1 MSQTQFNLTKFAAK
15 YWLETTIGAI
25 AILVLL
31 VGIIVSQT
39 NRQDTKGPATA
50 DSADAGTTTPA
61 VLAVLPGAAIVTLDA
76 LRFNDKK
83 QPFHYQKDAKVTL
96 TNGQALEIAGWA
108 IDPSTQTA
116 PSTVFVQVDGFARAQ
131 GLMGDR
137 PDVAT
142 ALKNPQYQK
151 SGFGITIPPALLA
164 PGTHHLAFLV
174 EDAKKTGYYVN
185 PDWLTV
191 VVAPRHLVAAQARQL
206 PGTTNLSL
214 DKVFV
219 GNGTS
224 VDMSQSPGARNP
236 ARRRIGHAARVGARR
251 SSNGL
256 AGGVNA
262 VIDGQ
267 KDIAGAYGLAR
278 PDVGSAFGSQLL
290 APSGFTVTIPAGSLS
305 KGVHQVSLRIFNS
318 DGSGYY
324 LLRDKVQLTV
334 D

>member
-224 VDMSQSPGARNP
+224 VDMSQSPAR
-236 ARRRIGHAARVGARR
+236 ATLHADESVTLQGWALDR